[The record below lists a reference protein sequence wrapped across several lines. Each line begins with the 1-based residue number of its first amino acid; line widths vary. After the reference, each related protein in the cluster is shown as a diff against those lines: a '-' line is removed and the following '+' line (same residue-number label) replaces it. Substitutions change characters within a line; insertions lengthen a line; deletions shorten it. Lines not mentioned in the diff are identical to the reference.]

1 MANNPPYDPEA
12 YRAFERAA
20 WAALPAS
27 YQEHFGFLTAQAA
40 EPLLDAVGTG
50 QGTRLLE
57 VACGTGH
64 ISAAAMARGAM
75 AIGIDFVA
83 GMVAEARLRHP
94 GIEFREGDAEALPFA
109 DESFD
114 AVVCSFGVHHFGR
127 PEKAMAEAYR
137 VLVPGGRYAFT
148 VWCPPEE
155 GRVTLRQIVR
165 AAIQTHGEPH
175 GLLPPAPPESE
186 FSGLEETKQA
196 LLPIG
201 FTDAIAMEL
210 PIMGIWSKPEHV
222 LETLYKGMGR
232 TKALVEAQTVEA
244 RHNIEN
250 AILESTRSFEKDGVI
265 EIPMPAML
273 ACAGKP

>member
-12 YRAFERAA
+12 YRNFERAA
-20 WAALPAS
+20 WAALPES

-40 EPLLDAVGTG
+40 KPLLDAVGTA

-64 ISAAAMARGAM
+64 VSAAARARGA
-75 AIGIDFVA
+75 IVVGIDFVA
-83 GMVAEARLRHP
+83 GMIAEARQRHP
-94 GIEFREGDAEALPFA
+94 GMEFREGDAESLPFT

-148 VWCPPEE
+148 VWFPPEE

-165 AAIQTHGEPH
+165 TAIQTHGEPH
-175 GLLPPAPPESE
+175 GLLPPAPPE
-186 FSGLEETKQA
+186 FSGLEESKQA

-201 FTDAIAMEL
+201 FTA
-210 PIMGIWSKPEHV
+210 S
-222 LETLYKGMGR
+222 T
-232 TKALVEAQTVEA
+232 
-244 RHNIEN
+244 NS
-250 AILESTRSFEKDGVI
+250 ESGFRI
-265 EIPMPAML
+265 CPP
-273 ACAGKP
+273 